1 MKETTI
7 TLYSEKDSLPFVI
20 KDKSDDNV
28 LFDYLIEQLKL
39 ALCGDVKPDGIVCFW
54 PIHNNHI
61 DNIERLIEH
70 LSKELPGL
78 KLPKLNAISSWLK
91 NTGIGK
97 YFALCFNREPSTEE
111 TLAIQAKIEELNGGA
126 KMENNLCKTQEIAGD
141 IIDNYEIFA
150 SVPTKRVHY
159 GIGTSGKRVCR
170 YCHRTEPEVSFR
182 KVAHTFS
189 EGLGNKFTITYNECD
204 ECNEYFGK
212 TCEPDIIAY
221 LDIMRPLF
229 HVIGKEGEIKKIE
242 GKNFTVKS
250 DAVDKKLL
258 KIEIR
263 QTPENLNPLRETDN
277 EMAFDLNHSQK
288 VIPQNIYK
296 ALVKFS
302 YGIISNDYL
311 DKFAF
316 TADWLLDKE
325 AIDELPLVMMS
336 QGNTYIEHPRVVTY
350 IRKNDRTDLPFAIG
364 EFWVMN
370 CIFVYIIPI
379 DRKDSFKTKQEWEDL
394 KQTFRCYKVL
404 NWNYID
410 FSSKIPQQMK
420 FHFDFKKQNLS

>member
-1 MKETTI
+1 M
-7 TLYSEKDSLPFVI
+7 
-20 KDKSDDNV
+20 
-28 LFDYLIEQLKL
+28 
-39 ALCGDVKPDGIVCFW
+39 
-54 PIHNNHI
+54 
-61 DNIERLIEH
+61 IEH
-70 LSKELPGL
+70 LSKELPDL

-410 FSSKIPQQMK
+410 FSSKIP
-420 FHFDFKKQNLS
+420 

>member
-1 MKETTI
+1 MKEATI

-39 ALCGDVKPDGIVCFW
+39 ALCGDVKPDGIVFFQ
-54 PIHNNHI
+54 PIHKNHI
-61 DNIERLIEH
+61 DNIERLKEH
-70 LSKELPGL
+70 LVKGVPAL
-78 KLPKLNAISSWLK
+78 KLPKLNAISSWFK

-97 YFALCFNREPSTEE
+97 HFAVCFNREPFTEE
-111 TLAIQAKIEELNGGA
+111 ILAIQAKIGELNGGE

-150 SVPTKRVHY
+150 SVPTKRVLY
-159 GIGTSGKRVCR
+159 GIDTLNQRKCR
-170 YCHRTEPEVSFR
+170 YCHRTEPEVTFR

-189 EGLGNKFTITYNECD
+189 EGLGNKFAITYNECD

-277 EMAFDLNHSQK
+277 EMTFDLSHSKK

-302 YGIISNDYL
+302 YGIIPNDYL

-316 TADWLLDKE
+316 TADWLLGKD

-370 CIFVYIIPI
+370 CVFAYIILV
-379 DRKDSFKTKQEWEDL
+379 DRKGSFRTKQEWENL

-410 FSSKIPQQMK
+410 FSSKILQQMK
-420 FHFDFKKQNLS
+420 FHFDFKKRNLS